1 MSCGGDWWSLLLIT
15 RRSRP
20 GEGDLTAAA
29 ELLRASVERAAEHAQ
44 SFTLVVTLC
53 YCGDVL
59 LERPDLADIA
69 AMVEAIEVAGR
80 FDASLPRATLV
91 STRWS
96 VRFAGGRSAAAIA
109 NMRGRSPSP
118 RRWESAMPWEL
129 DAGTRR
135 RRPRVALANRP
146 AAIICL
152 DFVVPTPSCLRPRGP
167 TA

>member
-1 MSCGGDWWSLLLIT
+1 MVSAAHNASIQA
-15 RRSRP
+15 RR
-20 GEGDLTAAA
+20 GDLTAAA
-29 ELLRASVERAAEHAQ
+29 ELLRASVERAAAACAVVHLGGHA
-44 SFTLVVTLC
+44 LLL
-53 YCGDVL
+53 GDVL

-91 STRWS
+91 STRGS

-152 DFVVPTPSCLRPRGP
+152 NFVVPTPSCLRPRGP